1 MFLYARLKFN
11 ASCSEC
17 TVGNVG
23 TCTLLHYIL
32 QHFYSS
38 NVVMKWKTMKLSEQE
53 ITVNIALHVCKIY
66 VKEWE
71 KAGICVTLL

>member
-1 MFLYARLKFN
+1 MFLYARLN

-17 TVGNVG
+17 TVGDVG

-32 QHFYSS
+32 QRFYSS

-66 VKEWE
+66 VNEWE

>member
-1 MFLYARLKFN
+1 MFLYARLN

-23 TCTLLHYIL
+23 ICTLLHYIL
-32 QHFYSS
+32 QRFYSS

-53 ITVNIALHVCKIY
+53 ITVNIALQECKIY
-66 VKEWE
+66 VNEWE

>member
-1 MFLYARLKFN
+1 MLLYAQLN

-32 QHFYSS
+32 QRFYSS
-38 NVVMKWKTMKLSEQE
+38 NVVMKWKIMKLSKQE
-53 ITVNIALHVCKIY
+53 ITVNIALQECKIY
-66 VKEWE
+66 VNE
-71 KAGICVTLL
+71 